1 MAVYSFDEII
11 DEARSKL
18 SSFIP
23 PDRIHREASDEIINV
38 IKRGGGINVTIG
50 PPGSGKTTTIGLT
63 LSKMYKE
70 LDEKEAIIYTTTHNS
85 LVLEAAEKTME
96 QLMKNKVGVEE
107 IEESIALFGSQFSY
121 RKPSKKAKFFFTTF
135 YQPAPLKELLKEKER
150 VHLIVDEASTA
161 KLSQVFLPIS
171 QALNAKFAE
180 MKEINTSF
188 LSSLSIIG
196 DPMQAILISEH
207 NWVKPLILKIIK
219 GVIQDPSDR
228 KMVEEEPDLILD
240 LAEEYLPKSGLSY
253 YFLRKTFRLPR
264 PSQLLISLPF
274 YRNKLEAQRSI
285 KDIKIEKD
293 DVSLEGFVKNTKLL
307 KKVVDGVDNAIDSKI
322 PVVYL
327 KDENPTPYINDIV
340 KKFDE
345 KRATIAVELAAYL
358 SKALYEKKIMIVNP
372 YREMVSQ
379 MDYQLKSKF
388 NADKRKVE
396 LRTVHSALGTD
407 ADIVIAVLGK
417 EYMNVGGGGK
427 TIYYNIPQ
435 ALNVQL
441 SRHKG
446 LVFII
451 GNVEDVAKTANK
463 LKEYSYVGRIED
475 AIDELSQMGSIISAE
490 V

>member
-1 MAVYSFDEII
+1 MVVYSFDDII
-11 DEARSKL
+11 KKAKENLRSL
-18 SSFIP
+18 IP
-23 PDRIHREASDEIINV
+23 PDRIHREASDNIIDV
-38 IKRGGGINVTIG
+38 IKRGDINVTIG
-50 PPGSGKTTTIGLT
+50 PPGSGKTTTIALT
-63 LSKMYKE
+63 LSKMYEE
-70 LDEKEAIIYTTTHNS
+70 LDEKEVIVYTTTHNS
-85 LVLEAAEKTME
+85 LVLEATVKTMAH
-96 QLMKNKVGVEE
+96 LMKNKVGEDE
-107 IEESIALFGSQFSY
+107 IKESVVLFGSQFPY
-121 RKPSKKAKFFFTTF
+121 RRPSENAKLMFTTF
-135 YQPAPLKELLKEKER
+135 YQPAPLKEVLKEKDR

-161 KLSQVFLPIS
+161 RLFQVFLPIS
-171 QALNAKFAE
+171 QALNSKFVE
-180 MKEINTSF
+180 TKEINTSF

-207 NWVKPLILKIIK
+207 KRVKPLILKIIK
-219 GVIQDPSDR
+219 GAIQDPSDR
-228 KMVEEEPDLILD
+228 RRVEEEPDLILD
-240 LAEEYLPKSGLSY
+240 IAEEYLPKSGLSY
-253 YFLRKTFRLPR
+253 YFLRKTFRLPK

-274 YRNKLEAQRSI
+274 YRSKLDAHRSI
-285 KDIKIEKD
+285 KEVKIERD
-293 DVSLEGFVKNTKLL
+293 DVSLEGFVKNTRLL
-307 KKVVDGVDNAIDSKI
+307 KKVIDAVDNAVDSKI

-327 KDENPTPYINDIV
+327 KDKNPMPYSDDSFR
-340 KKFDE
+340 KFDE
-345 KRATIAVELAAYL
+345 KRATIGVELAAYL
-358 SKALYEKKIMIVNP
+358 SKAFYSKRIMVVNP

-388 NADKRKVE
+388 KVDQTRVE

-417 EYMNVGGGGK
+417 EYMNVWGGGK

-451 GNVEDVAKTANK
+451 GNIEDVAKTANK

-475 AIDELSQMGSIISAE
+475 AVDELVKNDSLISVE